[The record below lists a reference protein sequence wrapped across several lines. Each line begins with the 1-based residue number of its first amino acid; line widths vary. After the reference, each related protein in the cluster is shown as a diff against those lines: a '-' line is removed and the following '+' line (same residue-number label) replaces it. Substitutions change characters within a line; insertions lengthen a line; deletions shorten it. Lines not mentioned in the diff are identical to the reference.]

1 MPPLNYSLTVK
12 LDELSKAAE
21 SFKTSLDLAMIVGDK
36 ESQEAIKKA
45 LEDVND
51 RIVAEL
57 STTQPEDTQQ

>member
-12 LDELSKAAE
+12 LDELSKATE

-57 STTQPEDTQQ
+57 STTQPEDTQ

>member
-12 LDELSKAAE
+12 LDELSKATE
-21 SFKTSLDLAMIVGDK
+21 SFKSSLDLAMIVGDK

-57 STTQPEDTQQ
+57 STTQPEDTQ

>member
-57 STTQPEDTQQ
+57 STTQPKDTQ

>member
-12 LDELSKAAE
+12 LDELSKATE

-57 STTQPEDTQQ
+57 STTQPKDTQ

>member
-57 STTQPEDTQQ
+57 STTQPEDTQ